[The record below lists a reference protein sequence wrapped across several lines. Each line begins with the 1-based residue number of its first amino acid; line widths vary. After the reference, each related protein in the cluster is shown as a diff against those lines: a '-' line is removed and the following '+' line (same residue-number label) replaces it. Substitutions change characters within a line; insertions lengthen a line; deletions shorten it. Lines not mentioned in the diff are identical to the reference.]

1 MKELVFFI
9 VDDDMISRKIYQQHL
24 ANLGFTQVHEFS
36 NGIECLEHMNLQP
49 DVMLLDY
56 DMTPINGLELLKKVK
71 QLCPNIQLL
80 MLSGQ
85 KDLLIAVDAMKNGAF
100 DYIVKGDKDLEKI
113 AIATGNLCNR
123 LTNARYQ
130 QYN

>member
-9 VDDDMISRKIYQQHL
+9 VDDDTISRKIYQQHL

-36 NGIECLEHMNLQP
+36 NGTDCLENLDLQP
-49 DVMLLDY
+49 DVMFLDY
-56 DMTPINGLELLKKVK
+56 DMTPINGIELLKKVK
-71 QLCPNIQLL
+71 QICPNIQLL

-85 KDLLIAVDAMKNGAF
+85 KDLRVAVDAMKNGAF
-100 DYIVKGDKDLEKI
+100 DYIVKGEKDLEKI
-113 AIATGNLCNR
+113 AIATVNLCNN

-130 QYN
+130 QHN